1 MSRDII
7 DEINLEMKFGIWEW
21 NGIWDLEM
29 GFGIWEW
36 DLTPMGFGI
45 LPYPNNMDG
54 KYIYDNYKKNFF

>member
-21 NGIWDLEM
+21 DLGFGMGFGMRFGIGM

-45 LPYPNNMDG
+45 LLYPNNMGG
-54 KYIYDNYKKNFF
+54 KYN